1 MNTDIA
7 VLTLLAWLAFVLS
20 RTLQRRKVPEL
31 VGFIVAGIIVGPS
44 VLGLL
49 DDDDLTRIRP
59 LTEFAL
65 ATLMFLVG
73 ERLSLRAFRGARW
86 IVVSGLLSYVLS
98 AGAVGTMAWSL
109 GADSTTILVLAVLAG
124 AAAPMTMAS
133 IATSS
138 RARGSVVSGLIG
150 SHAVSDALAA
160 AAFAVAI
167 PAAAVLQGTGT
178 MDEAVRQSLRLG
190 VGAVVVGVV
199 FGLVVVKLAH
209 RVESSGE
216 VLVLALVHLL
226 VAATLA
232 SAVGVSLPLA
242 ALVMGATVAGTRN
255 IDVAQRLFS
264 TLRAIEQPLYLVF
277 FTLAGVSIHLDEV
290 AALGAVGLGYV
301 VARTLGKVAGGF
313 LGGLFG
319 GFRPGASLRIGF
331 DLLPQAGVAVGLAVL
346 ATEILG
352 DDGRAGAA
360 VVLGSVVLFELVGP
374 LVVARSFPHLPVEEK
389 GVVDER
395 MPDAVLLATMSE
407 LDVPAWILDWCTRTG
422 AELTV
427 LAPGP
432 GREGGEDEAVDLLRR
447 RCSEEGIPLHWRM
460 LSEEEEFTSEVARAA
475 AEIGADLVAVVVPSI
490 DQPELWLRSGPVE
503 RLPARLEGPVV
514 LLPAVRAR
522 AESGAAAPAPA
533 ATS

>member
-31 VGFIVAGIIVGPS
+31 VGFIAAGIVVGPS

-49 DDDDLTRIRP
+49 DDADLTRIRP
-59 LTEFAL
+59 ITEFAL

-86 IVVSGLLSYVLS
+86 IAVSGVLSYVLS
-98 AGAVGTMAWSL
+98 AGFVGTAAWAL
-109 GADSTTILVLAVLAG
+109 GAESTTILVLAVLAG

-133 IATSS
+133 IASS
-138 RARGSVVSGLIG
+138 SKARGSMVSGLIG
-150 SHAVSDALAA
+150 SHAVADALAA
-160 AAFAVAI
+160 LAFAIAV

-178 MDEAVRQSLRLG
+178 MDAAVRQSLRLG
-190 VGAVVVGVV
+190 VGAIVLGIV
-199 FGLVVVKLAH
+199 FGLVVLRLA
-209 RVESSGE
+209 RKVESSGE

-232 SAVGVSLPLA
+232 SAVDVSLPLA
-242 ALVMGATVAGTRN
+242 ALVMGATVAGTRD

-277 FTLAGVSIHLDEV
+277 FALAGVAIHLDEV
-290 AALGAVGLGYV
+290 AALGAIGASYI
-301 VARTLGKVAGGF
+301 VARAAGKVAGGF

-319 GFRPGASLRIGF
+319 RFRPGVSLRIGF

-352 DDGRAGAA
+352 DEGRAGAA

-374 LVVARSFPHLPVEEK
+374 LIVARSFPHLPNGERSP
-389 GVVDER
+389 VDER
-395 MPDAVLLATMSE
+395 MPEAVLIATMSDLE
-407 LDVPAWILDWCTRTG
+407 VPAWILDWCTRTG
-422 AELTV
+422 AELTI

-432 GREGGEDEAVDLLRR
+432 GREDGEDSSVDLLRR
-447 RCSEEGIPLHWRM
+447 RCSEEGIALHWRP
-460 LSEEEEFTSEVARAA
+460 LEDDQEFTGEIARTADD
-475 AEIGADLVAVVVPSI
+475 IGADLVAVVVPSL
-490 DQPELWLRSGPVE
+490 DQPELWLRSGPVG
-503 RLPARLEGPVV
+503 RLPARVAAPVV
-514 LLPAVRAR
+514 LLPAAGTRER
-522 AESGAAAPAPA
+522 H
-533 ATS
+533 